1 MDGVLVGVELGLEK
15 LILPIIIRL
24 VDRLVALIEIDDLGC
39 CVIYF
44 LDNKLV
50 SPSVFGIFK
59 TFKNEIF
66 FFGEAKFRSTKIPHI
81 CIEKKTPKFSSKK
94 L

>member
-1 MDGVLVGVELGLEK
+1 LGLEK

-24 VDRLVALIEIDDLGC
+24 VDRLVALIEINDLGY

-59 TFKNEIF
+59 TFKNENL

>member
-1 MDGVLVGVELGLEK
+1 MGVNSMFSWALKK

-24 VDRLVALIEIDDLGC
+24 VDRLVASIEINYLDC
-39 CVIYF
+39 YVIYF

-59 TFKNEIF
+59 TFKNENLF
-66 FFGEAKFRSTKIPHI
+66 F
-81 CIEKKTPKFSSKK
+81 
-94 L
+94 